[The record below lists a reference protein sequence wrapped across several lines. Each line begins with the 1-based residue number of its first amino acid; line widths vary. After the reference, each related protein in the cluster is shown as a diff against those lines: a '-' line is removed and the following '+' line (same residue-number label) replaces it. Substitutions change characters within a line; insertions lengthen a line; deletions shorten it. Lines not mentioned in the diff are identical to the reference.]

1 MADNSALLQPNF
13 IRDLKFSAGSTAIIT
28 IGGIATAMLAVCIVW
43 IIHHYDATFNVLG
56 FVGLL
61 VSAFV
66 IAAMV
71 RLPSE
76 FSISLLGYVLVFAA
90 IFLGF
95 IYDAENTVLFG
106 IPFGPWIVR
115 LVSMGL
121 VAIACLL
128 QFPRLIKIIKLIMYT
143 MVPIIILGIL
153 AHYEFI
159 PNWLFIMLTVVII
172 FVVGVITSFYTT
184 A

>member
-56 FVGLL
+56 CAAML

-66 IAAMV
+66 IAAMLL
-71 RLPSE
+71 LPPE
-76 FSISLLGYVLVFAA
+76 FSLSLLRYALVFAA

-95 IYDAENTVLFG
+95 IYNAENTVLFG

-115 LVSMGL
+115 FVSLGL
-121 VAIACLL
+121 VAVACLL
-128 QFPRLIKIIKLIMYT
+128 QFPRLIKIIKLMMYAF
-143 MVPIIILGIL
+143 VPILILGIL

-159 PNWLFIMLTVVII
+159 PNWLFALLTVVII
-172 FVVGVITSFYTT
+172 FIVGLITLFYT
-184 A
+184 